1 MSRLRN
7 FSRNLVTS
15 YLQLGVNVVYSLASV
30 PLILH
35 WLPKAEFGMWAVL
48 VQLMGYCALLDLG
61 MTAAVARLL
70 VEHKDERANG
80 NYGSFVKTAVFVSLA
95 QGLIISTVA
104 LLGAPWLTSLMNIP
118 PEHQATFMLLL
129 RLQGL
134 IMAFNF
140 SVRPFGLMLYA
151 NQRMDIQCYND
162 MLSLAAQIGLLML
175 FLSLGCGIYSFIYGN
190 IITGLA
196 SPAFMFWNCRR
207 LGLLPRPGEWGGV
220 SWRIFAQI
228 FDYGKNVF
236 IMVLGYQ
243 LIMASQVILVS
254 RTLGLEAAAA
264 WSVGT
269 KILNLMIPLM
279 CRPYGAALPGLY
291 EMAARDEQARLYG
304 RFREMV
310 VLTASLGVFL
320 GVSLALCNSAFVSIW
335 TSGKF
340 NWSPWNDLFLGLFI
354 FLSSVQTTHM
364 TFVNVSKQFEGARF
378 IYLLE
383 GTCFISICT
392 LLRGRGGLVGILVTS
407 NFCQLLFSSQYG
419 FRLSSR
425 YFKCSWTQLA
435 FQWIL
440 PSLKF
445 AAVWVPIAIAVWLA
459 TSHLP
464 VLLRFVINAAAA
476 GGIGGFLLL
485 RLGFPRQ
492 LLLEAE
498 TRLPRPAARIL
509 EILAHSG

>member
-1 MSRLRN
+1 
-7 FSRNLVTS
+7 
-15 YLQLGVNVVYSLASV
+15 
-30 PLILH
+30 
-35 WLPKAEFGMWAVL
+35 
-48 VQLMGYCALLDLG
+48 
-61 MTAAVARLL
+61 
-70 VEHKDERANG
+70 
-80 NYGSFVKTAVFVSLA
+80 
-95 QGLIISTVA
+95 
-104 LLGAPWLTSLMNIP
+104 MNIP

-291 EMAARDEQARLYG
+291 EMAARHEQPRLYA

-320 GVSLALCNSAFVSIW
+320 GVSLALCNSAFVNIW

-364 TFVNVSKQFEGARF
+364 TFVNVSKQFAGARF

-392 LLRGRGGLVGILVTS
+392 LLAGRGGLVGILVAS
-407 NFCQLLFSSQYG
+407 NVCQLLFSSQYG

-425 YFKCSWTQLA
+425 YFKCSWTELA
-435 FQWIL
+435 FHWIL

-445 AAVWVPIAIAVWLA
+445 AAVWVPIAVVVWLA
-459 TSHLP
+459 TGGLP
-464 VLLRFVINAAAA
+464 LLWRFVIHAAAA
-476 GGIGGFLLL
+476 GVVGGFLLL
-485 RLGFPRQ
+485 RLGVTRQ
-492 LLLEAE
+492 LLLEVE

-509 EILAHSG
+509 KILAHPV